1 MAGDAINTWKGIA
14 AYLGRGVR
22 TVQRWEQELHLPVH
36 RPRNKY
42 RSAVIA
48 LRSDLDRWLAGT
60 PVLKKTLVQ
69 LADSEPTEQML
80 QMRLAHV
87 SRFTR
92 ATTIR
97 RRIPMAQL
105 PAQVRSY
112 MIRPLTYIWTLPIPI
127 RSLSG

>member
-80 QMRLAHV
+80 QMRL
-87 SRFTR
+87 
-92 ATTIR
+92 
-97 RRIPMAQL
+97 Q
-105 PAQVRSY
+105 
-112 MIRPLTYIWTLPIPI
+112 
-127 RSLSG
+127 SLKEEMERLEKEIQRLRKKSAKRTANAA